1 MEAKV
6 VKEEKKSRVL
16 EFLVKEHKYENLFLA
31 VLGIVAIEFGV
42 LLLTK
47 VLEIPSSAF
56 LIGNEP
62 NSTIFSWVLVVLG
75 AVSVILSV
83 ISFFIPSFQEAKHIK
98 SLKPAQYFVN
108 VAIVI
113 VFILI
118 LSVFFIG
125 CDAAIEGIMDL
136 ISGK

>member
-1 MEAKV
+1 MEAKEKV
-6 VKEEKKSRVL
+6 EKKSRVL

-31 VLGIVAIEFGV
+31 ILGIVAIEFGV

-47 VLEIPSSAF
+47 VLEIPTSAF

-75 AVSVILSV
+75 AVSVVLSV
-83 ISFFIPSFQEAKHIK
+83 ISFFIPSIAEAKHIK
-98 SLKPAQYFVN
+98 GLKPAQYAVN

-118 LSVFFIG
+118 LAVFFIG
-125 CDAAIEGIMDL
+125 CDAAIEGIMGL

>member
-31 VLGIVAIEFGV
+31 ILGIVAIEFGV

-75 AVSVILSV
+75 AVSVVLSV

-98 SLKPAQYFVN
+98 GLKVGQYFDN

-118 LSVFFIG
+118 LAVFFIG
-125 CDAAIEGIMDL
+125 CDAAIEGIMGL

>member
-98 SLKPAQYFVN
+98 GLKPAQYFVN

-118 LSVFFIG
+118 LAVFFIG